1 MNYKKIEHEH
11 YNLHVIQTDK
21 FKTIKMEVYLKR
33 LLKKED
39 ITKRNVLVNTLLES
53 TKKYP
58 SRRLLEIETE
68 ELYDLGYKGSNYN
81 SGKYTILS
89 FNISFLNPKY
99 TEENMDEKSIK
110 FLNEILFNPNVNN
123 NMFNQKNFDMAINIM
138 RDHLESMEENAAL
151 YSQIKMLEEMD
162 DSIISYRSSGYIEDL
177 DKLNPKDLYEYY
189 LDVINNDIVDIF
201 IIGDV
206 DVNRIDSL
214 IENNML
220 FKNNNKSKESHY
232 YVHNEISSSIK
243 EVKEKSNKEQST
255 LVIGTK
261 FDEMTDFEKRY
272 VLSIYNYILG
282 GSTDSNLFI
291 NVREKNSLCY
301 YINSSIQPLLSIG
314 IIKAGINSKDYD
326 KVIDLVKLEIDN
338 MKQGNFNDDK
348 LNNAIVSY
356 INSLSELED
365 NPSSIISLY
374 TCLEYLDGDLIEDRI
389 KNIKKV
395 TKEDVIKLANKIHLN
410 TIFLLEGSDDNEEE

>member
-39 ITKRNVLVNTLLES
+39 ITKRNVLVNALLES

-99 TEENMDEKSIK
+99 TEENMDEKSIS

-201 IIGDV
+201 VIGDV

-232 YVHNEISSSIK
+232 YVHEEIPSSIK

-374 TCLEYLDGDLIEDRI
+374 TCLEYLNGDLIEDRI

>member
-338 MKQGNFNDDK
+338 MKQGNFNGDK